1 MGLEILKPG
10 LQTTVQSVSRTGLR
24 HLGVPASGA
33 ADPLS
38 MALANRL
45 VGNEL
50 LAPALEV
57 TLTGMSLR
65 FDSDVR
71 IAVTGA
77 DAMATLGG
85 RATPQHQ
92 TLQAKA
98 GDELRIGPAQQ
109 GARVYIAFAGGLDAE
124 EILGSA
130 STYLPAG
137 FGGHHGRA
145 LTKGDHLGTS
155 GAGRAIEYLETPE
168 VFRPRMSAS
177 WAIRAC
183 DAAETGQLRNR
194 KQLFDTNYSVATR
207 CDRMG
212 MMLDGPRLSVDSEGR
227 MPSAPVFPGT
237 VQCPENGR
245 PFILSVDAQTTGG
258 YPRVAQ
264 IVRADRHL
272 LGQLRPGDHVRLL
285 WREAESAIEE
295 LRAKLDYW
303 REWLGDVEAV
313 I

>member
-1 MGLEILKPG
+1 MSVEILKPG
-10 LQTTVQSVSRTGLR
+10 IQTTVQSVPRIGKR

-45 VGNEL
+45 VGNDL

-57 TLTGMSLR
+57 TLTGVSLR
-65 FDSDVR
+65 FDTDAH

-77 DAMATLGG
+77 NAKVMLAGHS
-85 RATPQHQ
+85 ASFHQ
-92 TLQAKA
+92 TLRAGV
-98 GDELRIGPAQQ
+98 GDELHIGPAQH
-109 GARVYIAFAGGLDAE
+109 GARIYIAFAGGLDAE

-137 FGGHHGRA
+137 LGGHHGRA
-145 LTKGDHLGTS
+145 LNKGDRLRIKDVGHAVDMLV
-155 GAGRAIEYLETPE
+155 TPE
-168 VFRPRMSAS
+168 EFQPRVSAS

-183 DAAETGQLRNR
+183 DSAETNQLRNHE
-194 KQLFDTNYSVATR
+194 QLFDTKFSVATR

-212 MMLDGPRLSVDSEGR
+212 MMLDGPRLRVDSDGR

-258 YPRVAQ
+258 YSRIAQVA
-264 IVRADRHL
+264 RADRHL
-272 LGQLRPGDHVRLL
+272 LGQLRPGDPVRLL
-285 WREAESAIEE
+285 WRDEQSAIDE
-295 LRAKLDYW
+295 LRAKIDYW
-303 REWLGDVEAV
+303 RTWLSDVDDV